1 MTTETTTINAGE
13 SSPAP
18 DGCAP
23 GRDHRLD
30 VEIVDGELRIRIG
43 VQTLA
48 FAAEN
53 PPGRGLWDD
62 GQQVSVLNAD
72 EWAEDVRRKLLRDE
86 EDGTTELHLLLDSA
100 MRQACENGSAAVS
113 VTDADTDPDE
123 EEEHNDK
130 AEL

>member
-1 MTTETTTINAGE
+1 
-13 SSPAP
+13 
-18 DGCAP
+18 
-23 GRDHRLD
+23 

-72 EWAEDVRRKLLRDE
+72 EWAEDVRRELLRDE

-123 EEEHNDK
+123 EEEHNATLQGCERSEHTLQGVVRHSDSGGE
-130 AEL
+130 A

>member
-1 MTTETTTINAGE
+1 MNSGTFKRIV
-13 SSPAP
+13 

-23 GRDHRLD
+23 GRDHRLE

-48 FAAEN
+48 FAVEN

-72 EWAEDVRRKLLRDE
+72 GWAEDVRRELLREE
-86 EDGTTELHLLLDSA
+86 EDGTTELNLLLDSA

-113 VTDADTDPDE
+113 VTDADTNPDE
-123 EEEHNDK
+123 GEQNGGA
-130 AEL
+130 AE

>member
-1 MTTETTTINAGE
+1 MSSEKPIVGAGE

-18 DGCAP
+18 DGSAP

-72 EWAEDVRRKLLRDE
+72 EWAEDVRRELLRDE

-113 VTDADTDPDE
+113 VDDGAVDKDDDE
-123 EEEHNDK
+123 
-130 AEL
+130 